1 MHRLVKPILLGLLI
15 STLVMATIYGSAVL
29 GSTPSVNLLLKMT
42 LPPFNLAASV
52 LEPVAPDDLERGG
65 QWIDLLLLVAWL
77 QISVIAAV
85 VVAVARAALT
95 RTSA

>member
-15 STLVMATIYGSAVL
+15 STLVVATIYGSAVL

-52 LEPVAPDDLERGG
+52 LQPVAPDDLERGG
-65 QWIDLLLLVAWL
+65 QMLDTLLMVAWL
-77 QISVIAAV
+77 QISAL
-85 VVAVARAALT
+85 AALLAAGS
-95 RTSA
+95 RTVILKSRR